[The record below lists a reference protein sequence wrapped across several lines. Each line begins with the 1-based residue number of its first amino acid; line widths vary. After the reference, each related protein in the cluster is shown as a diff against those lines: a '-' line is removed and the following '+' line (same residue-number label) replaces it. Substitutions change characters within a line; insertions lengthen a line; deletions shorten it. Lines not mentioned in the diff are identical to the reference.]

1 MFAVLEF
8 SDFSIIALIV
18 ILFAGGGA
26 AFASRRATDA
36 HRLARVERKID
47 AILLHLNIAYV
58 DPASPEGLSEEVQQL
73 ANDPAKKIQAI
84 KLHREQTGVGLK
96 EAKDAVEASMRGHS

>member
-1 MFAVLEF
+1 MLAVLEF

-36 HRLARVERKID
+36 RRLARVERKID

-58 DPASPEGLSEEVQQL
+58 DPASPEGLSEEVQKL

-96 EAKDAVEASMRGHS
+96 EAKDAVEAFMCGQP